1 MYKAVNSPQSNT
13 ISLLE
18 EELLKLL
25 DVEINILDQH
35 VFESKSTDNIS
46 NIEEAK
52 KKLNDL
58 RRILL
63 TSKSLIDFNDFVKYS
78 NYIIETIELSLY

>member
-1 MYKAVNSPQSNT
+1 VYKAINSPQSNT